1 MSRTRP
7 SNHEIRQA
15 LSDKAI
21 VGHSADLLTEK
32 FVAAFDR
39 IEARGGISAISA
51 NIAAKIEAARER
63 ARV

>member
-1 MSRTRP
+1 
-7 SNHEIRQA
+7 
-15 LSDKAI
+15 
-21 VGHSADLLTEK
+21 LLTEK

-63 ARV
+63 VRV